1 VLFVRVWGV
10 RESFQDACCDISD
23 DVRRTLKPFLQLAS
37 ARTPE
42 GAEMTL
48 HSHDTHFYIRVDR
61 QPLMGTNANESE
73 KVLAEL
79 ACARVV
85 EQPGMRVLIGG
96 LGLGFTLRRVLEM
109 VGADAIVEVAELL
122 PEIVDWNR
130 EYLREVNGALLDD
143 PRVKVIVG
151 DVYQTITDAPKGH
164 YDAII
169 LDVDNGP
176 IAMVQDGNERLYQAQ
191 GFVAIIRALKPGA
204 RVTFWSASS
213 DQRFEKK
220 LVKAGF
226 KVTVVPCKAY
236 PQAKRCSHTIFVAD
250 RAGGQNKESPGTI
263 PA

>member
-1 VLFVRVWGV
+1 
-10 RESFQDACCDISD
+10 
-23 DVRRTLKPFLQLAS
+23 
-37 ARTPE
+37 
-42 GAEMTL
+42 MTL

-79 ACARVV
+79 ACARVM
-85 EQPGMRVLIGG
+85 ERPGMRVLIGG

-109 VGADAIVEVAELL
+109 VGSDAVVEVAELL

-130 EYLREVNGALLDD
+130 EHLCEVNGALLDD

-151 DVYQTITDAPKGH
+151 DVYQVITDAPKGN
-164 YDAII
+164 YDAIM

-176 IAMVQDGNERLYQAQ
+176 IAMVRDGNERLYQAQ

-236 PQAKRCSHTIFVAD
+236 PQAKRCTHTIFVAD
-250 RAGGQNKESPGTI
+250 RAGGQNKESPGII

>member
-1 VLFVRVWGV
+1 
-10 RESFQDACCDISD
+10 
-23 DVRRTLKPFLQLAS
+23 
-37 ARTPE
+37 
-42 GAEMTL
+42 MTL

-85 EQPGMRVLIGG
+85 EEPGMRVLIGG

-109 VGADAIVEVAELL
+109 VGPDAVVEVAELL
-122 PEIVDWNR
+122 PEIVEWNR
-130 EYLREVNGALLDD
+130 VHLREVNGTLLDD

-151 DVYQTITDAPKGH
+151 DVYQTITEAPKGH

-213 DQRFEKK
+213 DRRFEKK
-220 LVKAGF
+220 LLKAGF
-226 KVTVVPCKAY
+226 AVEVVPCKAY
-236 PQAKRCSHTIFVAD
+236 PQAKRCTHTIFVAD
-250 RAGGQNKESPGTI
+250 RAGGEK
-263 PA
+263 